1 MKLIDELSYY
11 RRRLRS
17 LTLND
22 KGKKAYIDEADDVFS
37 ELFGINNF
45 VSKFLEAKT
54 PQKCNKIL
62 DRIDRKSF
70 TKIIGTKE
78 YYKII
83 AQLVVIRVEMTRKNK
98 KVAMTDK
105 ELKKLYRK
113 VINKLISKVE
123 IELPTNGIDVKFLKS
138 FYKDG
143 YDYEDDEFYF
153 GDDDDDIDEFD
164 DMKEFFGSSSKHSS
178 KKSKKRTPWDED
190 DDEDFDFEEDDDDD
204 CCDNTASLLQ
214 SFIKEQSK
222 VNRSMIR
229 SINELASAPA
239 TVTPV
244 QQLSEPV
251 LSRNDKKTNGSN
263 DAIVAAIKTLSN
275 KISSMDDY
283 NHKANQSLAQSI
295 IDLGERVDD
304 IENYLSSEEDD
315 DDEDIGE
322 EDLQE
327 ELTGGQKIPS
337 TGTGLVRLAQN
348 NIRRGTV
355 TLDDIDANINDAL
368 NK

>member
-1 MKLIDELSYY
+1 MKLIDELVYY
-11 RRRLRS
+11 RRRIMG

-22 KGKKAYIDEADDVFS
+22 KGKKAYIDEVDDVFS

-45 VSKFLEAKT
+45 ATKFLEAKT

-98 KVAMTDK
+98 KAAMTDK

-143 YDYEDDEFYF
+143 YDYDDDEFYF
-153 GDDDDDIDEFD
+153 GDDEDDIDEFD
-164 DMKEFFGSSSKHSS
+164 DMKEYFRGSAKPP

-190 DDEDFDFEEDDDDD
+190 DEDDFGFGYDDEDEDENEDN
-204 CCDNTASLLQ
+204 CDETASLLQ
-214 SFIKEQSK
+214 SFIKEQGK
-222 VNRSMIR
+222 VNKSLIK
-229 SINELASAPA
+229 SINNLAAAPTLQSVPQPQPIPLPA
-239 TVTPV
+239 TTVK
-244 QQLSEPV
+244 SDN
-251 LSRNDKKTNGSN
+251 S
-263 DAIVAAIKTLSN
+263 AIVASIKTLTN
-275 KISSMDDY
+275 KIATMDAY
-283 NHKANQSLAQSI
+283 NREANKTIAQSV
-295 IDLGERVDD
+295 IDLEKRIDD
-304 IENYLSSEEDD
+304 IEDYLSSD

-322 EDLQE
+322 EDLTE
-327 ELTGGQKIPS
+327 ELTGGQPVPNG
-337 TGTGLVRLAQN
+337 GTGLVRLAQTNVNRGSVTLDEIDN
-348 NIRRGTV
+348 NIR
-355 TLDDIDANINDAL
+355 NSMN
-368 NK
+368 NN

>member
-1 MKLIDELSYY
+1 MKLIDELVYY
-11 RRRLRS
+11 RRRLMA

-22 KGKKAYIDEADDVFS
+22 KGKKAYIDEADDVFA

-45 VSKFLEAKT
+45 VTKFLEAKT

-98 KVAMTDK
+98 KAAMTDK

-164 DMKEFFGSSSKHSS
+164 DMKEYFRSSAKPS
-178 KKSKKRTPWDED
+178 KKSKKRSPWEVDDDDFEFEED
-190 DDEDFDFEEDDDDD
+190 DDEDEDVCDD
-204 CCDNTASLLQ
+204 TASLLQ
-214 SFIKEQSK
+214 SFIKEQAK
-222 VNRSMIR
+222 VNKSLIR
-229 SINELASAPA
+229 SINELSSSPMPVQVQSEPIPIPSAPSKSSG
-239 TVTPV
+239 T
-244 QQLSEPV
+244 
-251 LSRNDKKTNGSN
+251 
-263 DAIVAAIKTLSN
+263 DAIVASIKSLTN
-275 KISSMDDY
+275 KISNMDAY
-283 NHKANQSLAQSI
+283 NRKVNQSLAQNI
-295 IDLGERVDD
+295 IDLGARIDN
-304 IENYLSSEEDD
+304 IEEYLASDEDD
-315 DDEDIGE
+315 DDEIGE
-322 EDLQE
+322 EDLSE
-327 ELTGGQKIPS
+327 ELTGGQTIPS
-337 TGTGLVRLAQN
+337 SGTGLVRLAQN
-348 NIRRGTV
+348 NINRGSV
-355 TLDDIDANINDAL
+355 TLDEIDNNIQNAM

>member
-1 MKLIDELSYY
+1 MKLIEELSYY
-11 RRRLRS
+11 RRRLRA

-22 KGKKAYIDEADDVFS
+22 KGKKTFIDEADDVFS

-45 VSKFLEAKT
+45 VSKFLDAKT

-98 KVAMTDK
+98 KAAMTDK

-143 YDYEDDEFYF
+143 YDYDDDEFYF
-153 GDDDDDIDEFD
+153 SDDEDDVDEYD
-164 DMKEFFGSSSKHSS
+164 DMKEFFGSSRSS
-178 KKSKKRTPWDED
+178 KKSKSKRPWD
-190 DDEDFDFEEDDDDD
+190 EEDDDDFD
-204 CCDNTASLLQ
+204 FADDDDDDDDRCDSTAALLQ
-214 SFIKEQSK
+214 SFIKEQAK
-222 VNRSMIR
+222 VNKSMIR
-229 SINELASAPA
+229 SINELSSAPPVA
-239 TVTPV
+239 PV
-244 QQLSEPV
+244 QQAIDPIPLPRAEKRS
-251 LSRNDKKTNGSN
+251 SN
-263 DAIVAAIKTLSN
+263 SSDAIVASIKALSN

-283 NHKANQSLAQSI
+283 NHKANKSLAQSI
-295 IDLGERVDD
+295 IDLGDRVTN
-304 IENYLSSEEDD
+304 IEDYLSSDDD
-315 DDEDIGE
+315 DDEEIGE

-327 ELTGGQKIPS
+327 ELTGGQTIPS

-348 NIRRGTV
+348 NVRRGTV
-355 TLDDIDANINDAL
+355 TLDDIDNNIADTL